1 MKEIITNKAPKA
13 IGPYN
18 QGMMTNNI
26 LFVSGQIPF
35 VPETMIVA
43 GEDIKSQTKQSIEN
57 VLAIVE
63 KAGLKKEHI
72 AKIGIFMKDMNMFA
86 EMNEIYAHYFDE
98 HKPARFAVE
107 VARLPKDV
115 LIEIDAIAVK
125 D

>member
-1 MKEIITNKAPKA
+1 MKAIKTSKAPAA

-18 QGMMTNNI
+18 QGILANNM

-35 VPETMIVA
+35 VPSTMTLV
-43 GEDIKSQTKQSIEN
+43 GEDIKSQTKQSLEN
-57 VLAIVE
+57 VLAIVQE
-63 KAGLKKEHI
+63 AGLKKADI
-72 AKIGIFMKDMNMFA
+72 TKIGIFMKDLSMFQ
-86 EMNEIYAHYFDE
+86 EMNEVYATYFDT

-125 D
+125 E